1 MATAT
6 PLASSSSLGN
16 LIQNNNDNEQT
27 NDTNNQKYYFNYIK
41 NENKNC
47 GENNILEHSASNNN
61 IAALRRSSVSAFA
74 SPKNGEEE
82 IGNNDNFHHPLL
94 SPLSINF
101 QSTTNQVTT
110 NPNNIF
116 NNKKEMS
123 TNVGIKRPL
132 SSLASLPPNLNGGV
146 ITATNNNN
154 ILMPKTPTQLIPPPP
169 SINQTN
175 IASSNFATISNNS
188 GLSNGNQMF
197 AMMQALNNFRSR
209 QQQQQQ
215 NIHLLKPST
224 NSTSLDDN
232 NNPLLLMAF
241 KQFGRAAL
249 TNNDYRFMSPQLF
262 GALQKAMAISASSPS
277 QLTTLLNN
285 SNNQQQQNDQNST
298 TNNSNNQNTSNIATS
313 VSSVANLPAN
323 ANVGSGEL
331 CVVCGDKAS
340 GRHYGAISCE
350 GCKGFFKRSI
360 RKQIAYVCRGTKDCP
375 VTKFHRNRCQFCRL
389 KKCLTNG
396 MKSESVQAERRPMNA
411 ALAAA
416 SAAITSCSN
425 NNNNHSSSSTVAAV
439 VATLRNRFPS
449 INASNLSL
457 PSHTSTSFLSSSNNQ
472 SSLTTNL
479 FNNCV
484 LSTSTPSSSA
494 SFSTLNQTNSGISF
508 TPTRKR
514 TITKDD
520 DRGGEEN
527 FRNSPPEQQQQ
538 LLSKTSQYN
547 NIQQGLLA
555 FVNRHHQQ
563 QHLLQQSLQL
573 NETSSTAPFCSE
585 SSSTLIPSFGNI
597 TSPIT
602 TTTSPLL
609 KSFFTNTSGSIL
621 NLGRGTIVSPRHHQ
635 QQTIIGS
642 QSSTS
647 TSSQSPPSPST
658 NEFVGSS
665 NSFLAHLLNREFMGQ
680 NYNNQQQQHSDMA
693 TDFVVGLQNAHHH
706 QQQQQQQQLLMVDLN
721 NQHHQ
726 QHSSTTGSSRDS
738 TISVNAVLPATTS
751 TNISIH
757 PPQKHSLIN
766 SELIFEYT
774 DQPLIDTQSVIFDLP
789 IPARPSLDKNGE
801 GNKGNDASSQD
812 HKQALGYI
820 CESASRLLFLS
831 VHWVKG
837 ICALSDKHSL
847 VEWLMR
853 LRWCDLFIIGLCQC
867 AQELDLTSMLRSIQD
882 HLGSLLK
889 YGNQINRDHYDK
901 LCSQINQ
908 LLNLEKRI
916 SNLNLSATE
925 FAYMKAIAFST
936 EGLLEDAQ
944 FLPFLRQ
951 FNSRACQELF
961 AHTIAAF
968 THSSQHFFVEE
979 KQRSNSEEP
988 PTKRKRLL
996 SCSIKN
1002 VDEAKNFCLPE
1013 AASTTDRH
1021 HTRSKSRDFNN
1032 ASEERPQ
1039 RSESEPVSLAR
1050 IDLENENKSQ
1060 KTPEATILK
1069 DKIPSVADNHLNSLI
1084 SAIERHSQLLQ
1095 LLPILRLF
1103 NEQLIVELF
1112 FSGLIGSLSIETVI
1126 PFILNTDT
1134 EQIFEQRKNPPQ
1146 PPPPP
1151 PASQS
1156 SFASLKNQNNPAYF
1170 CCKKELK
1177 EELERD

>member
-1 MATAT
+1 
-6 PLASSSSLGN
+6 
-16 LIQNNNDNEQT
+16 
-27 NDTNNQKYYFNYIK
+27 
-41 NENKNC
+41 
-47 GENNILEHSASNNN
+47 
-61 IAALRRSSVSAFA
+61 
-74 SPKNGEEE
+74 
-82 IGNNDNFHHPLL
+82 
-94 SPLSINF
+94 
-101 QSTTNQVTT
+101 
-110 NPNNIF
+110 
-116 NNKKEMS
+116 
-123 TNVGIKRPL
+123 
-132 SSLASLPPNLNGGV
+132 
-146 ITATNNNN
+146 
-154 ILMPKTPTQLIPPPP
+154 
-169 SINQTN
+169 
-175 IASSNFATISNNS
+175 
-188 GLSNGNQMF
+188 
-197 AMMQALNNFRSR
+197 
-209 QQQQQQ
+209 
-215 NIHLLKPST
+215 
-224 NSTSLDDN
+224 
-232 NNPLLLMAF
+232 
-241 KQFGRAAL
+241 
-249 TNNDYRFMSPQLF
+249 MSPQLF
-262 GALQKAMAISASSPS
+262 GALQKAMAISAPSPS

-285 SNNQQQQNDQNST
+285 YNNQQQQNDQNSIAST
-298 TNNSNNQNTSNIATS
+298 QNNQNTSNIATS
-313 VSSVANLPAN
+313 VSSVANLSAN
-323 ANVGSGEL
+323 TNVGSGEL

-350 GCKGFFKRSI
+350 GFFKRSI

-457 PSHTSTSFLSSSNNQ
+457 PSHSSTSFLSSSNNQ
-472 SSLTTNL
+472 SLTTNL

-508 TPTRKR
+508 TPTRK
-514 TITKDD
+514 
-520 DRGGEEN
+520 
-527 FRNSPPEQQQQ
+527 P
-538 LLSKTSQYN
+538 
-547 NIQQGLLA
+547 

-635 QQTIIGS
+635 QQTTIIGS

-680 NYNNQQQQHSDMA
+680 NYNNPQQQHSDMA
-693 TDFVVGLQNAHHH
+693 TDFVVGLQNAH
-706 QQQQQQQQLLMVDLN
+706 QQQQQQQLLMVDLN

-766 SELIFEYT
+766 SELIFEHT

-820 CESASRLLFLS
+820 CES
-831 VHWVKG
+831 
-837 ICALSDKHSL
+837 
-847 VEWLMR
+847 
-853 LRWCDLFIIGLCQC
+853 
-867 AQELDLTSMLRSIQD
+867 
-882 HLGSLLK
+882 
-889 YGNQINRDHYDK
+889 NQINRDHYDK

-916 SNLNLSATE
+916 HNLNLSATE

-944 FLPFLRQ
+944 FVPFLRQ

-968 THSSQHFFVEE
+968 THSNNSQHFSVEE

-988 PTKRKRLL
+988 PTKRKKLF
-996 SCSIKN
+996 SCSSKN
-1002 VDEAKNFCLPE
+1002 VNEATNFCLPE
-1013 AASTTDRH
+1013 AALITDRH
-1021 HTRSKSRDFNN
+1021 HTRSKDNNN
-1032 ASEERPQ
+1032 AFSSEERPQ
-1039 RSESEPVSLAR
+1039 RSESEPVSSLTR
-1050 IDLENENKSQ
+1050 INLENENKSQ

-1069 DKIPSVADNHLNSLI
+1069 NRIPSIADNHLTPLI

-1103 NEQLIVELF
+1103 NEQLIYRRRCHSKLVHNFREIW
-1112 FSGLIGSLSIETVI
+1112 SDMESI
-1126 PFILNTDT
+1126 LDT
-1134 EQIFEQRKNPPQ
+1134 SQRQRLRHYNGVDTKFKPY
-1146 PPPPP
+1146 
-1151 PASQS
+1151 
-1156 SFASLKNQNNPAYF
+1156 KT
-1170 CCKKELK
+1170 CEKLK
-1177 EELERD
+1177 ECGKEQSPIDWTKGKQISVENEPWTEITPKQNSDEV

>member
-1 MATAT
+1 MTKF
-6 PLASSSSLGN
+6 LNS
-16 LIQNNNDNEQT
+16 T
-27 NDTNNQKYYFNYIK
+27 NY
-41 NENKNC
+41 
-47 GENNILEHSASNNN
+47 
-61 IAALRRSSVSAFA
+61 R
-74 SPKNGEEE
+74 
-82 IGNNDNFHHPLL
+82 
-94 SPLSINF
+94 
-101 QSTTNQVTT
+101 
-110 NPNNIF
+110 NPN
-116 NNKKEMS
+116 
-123 TNVGIKRPL
+123 V
-132 SSLASLPPNLNGGV
+132 
-146 ITATNNNN
+146 
-154 ILMPKTPTQLIPPPP
+154 
-169 SINQTN
+169 
-175 IASSNFATISNNS
+175 
-188 GLSNGNQMF
+188 
-197 AMMQALNNFRSR
+197 
-209 QQQQQQ
+209 
-215 NIHLLKPST
+215 
-224 NSTSLDDN
+224 
-232 NNPLLLMAF
+232 
-241 KQFGRAAL
+241 
-249 TNNDYRFMSPQLF
+249 
-262 GALQKAMAISASSPS
+262 
-277 QLTTLLNN
+277 
-285 SNNQQQQNDQNST
+285 
-298 TNNSNNQNTSNIATS
+298 
-313 VSSVANLPAN
+313 
-323 ANVGSGEL
+323 
-331 CVVCGDKAS
+331 
-340 GRHYGAISCE
+340 
-350 GCKGFFKRSI
+350 GFFKRSI

-457 PSHTSTSFLSSSNNQ
+457 PSHSSTSFLSSSNNQ
-472 SSLTTNL
+472 SLTTNL

-573 NETSSTAPFCSE
+573 NETSSTAPFCPE
-585 SSSTLIPSFGNI
+585 ST
-597 TSPIT
+597 TS
-602 TTTSPLL
+602 SPLL
-609 KSFFTNTSGSIL
+609 KSFFTNTSGNIL

-635 QQTIIGS
+635 QQSTIIGS

-693 TDFVVGLQNAHHH
+693 TDFVVGLQNAHH

-766 SELIFEYT
+766 SELIFEHT
-774 DQPLIDTQSVIFDLP
+774 DQPLINTQSVIFDLP

-801 GNKGNDASSQD
+801 GNKGNDSSSQD

-837 ICALSDKHSL
+837 IYALSDKHSL

-916 SNLNLSATE
+916 HNLNLSATE

-944 FLPFLRQ
+944 FVPFLRQ

-961 AHTIAAF
+961 AHAIAAF
-968 THSSQHFFVEE
+968 THSNNSQHSSVEE

-996 SCSIKN
+996 PCNSIN
-1002 VDEAKNFCLPE
+1002 VNESTNFCLSE
-1013 AASTTDRH
+1013 AASITDRH
-1021 HTRSKSRDFNN
+1021 HTRSKDNNN
-1032 ASEERPQ
+1032 AFSSEERPQ
-1039 RSESEPVSLAR
+1039 RSESEPVSSLTR
-1050 IDLENENKSQ
+1050 INLENENKSQ

-1069 DKIPSVADNHLNSLI
+1069 DKIPSVADNHLTSLI

-1151 PASQS
+1151 PPPAASQS

-1170 CCKKELK
+1170 CCKKEPK